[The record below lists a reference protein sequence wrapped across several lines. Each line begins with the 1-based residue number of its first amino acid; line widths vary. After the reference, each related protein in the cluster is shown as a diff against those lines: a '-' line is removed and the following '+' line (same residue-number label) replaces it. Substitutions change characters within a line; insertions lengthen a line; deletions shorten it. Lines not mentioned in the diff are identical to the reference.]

1 MKEKSN
7 RRNLYKLE
15 DFTMGKKKRL
25 QPRPKKKKVVFV
37 SKQDKLNL
45 MKKNLTLKIKYV
57 LEHRKEIN
65 ERISNQIDIVIGIF
79 EKYDKILLL
88 GGLGLML

>member
-1 MKEKSN
+1 
-7 RRNLYKLE
+7 
-15 DFTMGKKKRL
+15 MGKKKRL

-45 MKKNLTLKIKYV
+45 MKKDLTLKIKYV

-88 GGLGLML
+88 A

>member
-45 MKKNLTLKIKYV
+45 MKKDLTLKLSMY
-57 LEHRKEIN
+57 
-65 ERISNQIDIVIGIF
+65 
-79 EKYDKILLL
+79 
-88 GGLGLML
+88 

>member
-1 MKEKSN
+1 
-7 RRNLYKLE
+7 
-15 DFTMGKKKRL
+15 MGKKKRL

-45 MKKNLTLKIKYV
+45 MKKNLALKIKYV
-57 LEHRKEIN
+57 LEHRNEIN
-65 ERISNQIDIVIGIF
+65 ERISNKIGIVIGIF

-88 GGLGLML
+88 GGLGLKGGVI